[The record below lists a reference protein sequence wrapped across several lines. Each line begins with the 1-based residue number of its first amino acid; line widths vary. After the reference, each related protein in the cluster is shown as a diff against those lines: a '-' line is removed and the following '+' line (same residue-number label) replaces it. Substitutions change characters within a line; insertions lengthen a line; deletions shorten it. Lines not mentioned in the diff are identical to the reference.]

1 MKKNFKAL
9 NIKCEGCANTVKK
22 ALKDEFGEVD
32 VDLTQE
38 PRVVTLDIKD
48 EESELGFRKK
58 MRSLGYPLEDENM
71 GVFTKSG
78 LQAKSFLSCAIGKID
93 KE

>member
-9 NIKCEGCANTVKK
+9 NIKCGGCANTIKK

-38 PRVVTLDIKD
+38 PRVVTLEIKD
-48 EESELGFRKK
+48 EEAELSFRKK
-58 MRSLGYPLEDENM
+58 MRSLGYPMEDEEL
-71 GVFTKSG
+71 GALTKGG
-78 LQAKSFLSCAIGKID
+78 LKAKSFISCAIGKID